1 MEFNKRF
8 FNDGASGDKLEL
20 HPKVMKYHI
29 KQKDGTDKDKTFST
43 TWAYVLIPV
52 EGTAEELQN
61 DDWNYDD
68 DNEDYAD
75 YY

>member
-1 MEFNKRF
+1 M
-8 FNDGASGDKLEL
+8 L
-20 HPKVMKYHI
+20 KYHI
-29 KQKDGTDKDKTFST
+29 KQKDGTDTDKTFST

-61 DDWNYDD
+61 DDQSYDD